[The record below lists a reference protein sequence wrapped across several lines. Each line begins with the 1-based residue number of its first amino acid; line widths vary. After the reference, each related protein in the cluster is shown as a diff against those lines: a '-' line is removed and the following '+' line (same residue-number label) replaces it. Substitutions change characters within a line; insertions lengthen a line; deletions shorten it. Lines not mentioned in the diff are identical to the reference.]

1 MTTSMH
7 RTARTTLRVLAQG
20 AVIIGTTLALLPPLA
35 RWLVPHLDPTSP
47 TRAATGTLADT
58 LADTPTDS
66 PLVLSAI
73 GVLIAGVG
81 LLLWRRLAAERPR

>member
-47 TRAATGTLADT
+47 TRAATDT